1 MTKIYCIYQNT
12 HFNNICITKTTEYQI
27 LFNFFEFS
35 VKSINYT
42 EKVDVL
48 VSVYNPLYISLLQ

>member
-12 HFNNICITKTTEYQI
+12 HFNNIYITKTTEYQI
-27 LFNFFEFS
+27 LLNFFEFS